1 MTPEAEVA
9 VLRKGEAE
17 GHDVTSVT
25 AAPPPFTEV
34 FSALPHASVICTAMA
49 AREFGLI
56 CGDFSVGVANQ
67 FLLPKSEEVYISR
80 SVMPAGDPDEVSGRF
95 LMRVYNDGHMVCN
108 AKVEV
113 TWGGHQ
119 SQAEPFLAIKVD
131 DPSALGEKL
140 GKLGGKLVELRFSR
154 MV

>member
-1 MTPEAEVA
+1 MPV
-9 VLRKGEAE
+9 
-17 GHDVTSVT
+17 
-25 AAPPPFTEV
+25 
-34 FSALPHASVICTAMA
+34 
-49 AREFGLI
+49 REFGLI

-67 FLLPKSEEVYISR
+67 LLLPKSEEMYIGR
-80 SVMPAGDPDEVSGRF
+80 SVIPSGDADEVSGRF

-113 TWGGHQ
+113 TWGADQ

-131 DPSALGEKL
+131 DALALGEKL

-154 MV
+154 IV